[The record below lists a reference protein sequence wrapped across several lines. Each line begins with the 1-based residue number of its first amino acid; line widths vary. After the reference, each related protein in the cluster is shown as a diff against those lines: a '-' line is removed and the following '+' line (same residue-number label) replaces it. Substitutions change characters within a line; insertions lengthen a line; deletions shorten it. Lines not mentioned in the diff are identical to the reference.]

1 MLRAISKGLGHTKRF
16 AGDWLQR
23 GLESAPGVKVGVG
36 DVAGRLSMDAIFG
49 LMTAANTPGSALD
62 KTIAG
67 TATTLGG
74 GLGGAVLAG
83 SLAGPLK
90 GLRHNPHVRM
100 VTELAGGVGGDM
112 VGMAAGDAILRAKS
126 PDGMSERDR
135 QFKQADDAYRAQLEK
150 EILQKYGIGGY

>member
-1 MLRAISKGLGHTKRF
+1 MLKALTSGLGATKRF
-16 AGDWLQR
+16 AGDWLTR
-23 GLESAPGVKVGVG
+23 GLESAPGAKVGPG

-67 TATTLGG
+67 TTTTLGG
-74 GLGGAVLAG
+74 GLGGALLAG
-83 SLAGPLK
+83 ALPVGM
-90 GLRHNPHVRM
+90 RHNPHIRQI
-100 VTELAGGVGGDM
+100 TELAGGVGGDM
-112 VGMAAGDAILRAKS
+112 IGMAAGDAILRAKS

-135 QFKQADDAYRAQLEK
+135 QYKQADEAYRAQLEK

>member
-1 MLRAISKGLGHTKRF
+1 MLKAIGTGLGATRRF
-16 AGDWLQR
+16 AGDWLKR
-23 GLESAPGVKVGVG
+23 GFESAPGAKVGIG

-74 GLGGAVLAG
+74 GLGGAFLAG
-83 SLAGPLK
+83 GMAGPLK
-90 GLRHNPHVRM
+90 NMRHNPHVRM

-112 VGMAAGDAILRAKS
+112 VGMAAGDALLRMKS

-135 QFKQADDAYRAQLEK
+135 QMQAADAAYRAQIEQ
-150 EILQKYGIGGY
+150 EILAKLQMGG